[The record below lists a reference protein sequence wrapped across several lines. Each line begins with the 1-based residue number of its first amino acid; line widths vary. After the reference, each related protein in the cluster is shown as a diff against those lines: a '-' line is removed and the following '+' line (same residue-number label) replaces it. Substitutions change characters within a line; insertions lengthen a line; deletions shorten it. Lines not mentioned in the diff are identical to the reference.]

1 MDDKNNGIDTND
13 IKNKEE
19 KNDENSYVGYGVA
32 FGLIGGAAFSSIAGL
47 LFEFPL
53 IWAYGPG
60 FGMMIGI
67 VIGAVMDANKNKDS

>member
-1 MDDKNNGIDTND
+1 MHEKND
-13 IKNKEE
+13 INSKNAANNKEE

-67 VIGAVMDANKNKDS
+67 VIGAVMDAYENKDS